1 MQNKCGRNAKEMYKC
16 GKGAEEMQK
25 SLRDKVGN
33 DEKRC
38 RKVQKKCEINVGKV

>member
-25 SLRDKVGN
+25 SLRDKVLW
-33 DEKRC
+33 K
-38 RKVQKKCEINVGKV
+38 

>member
-25 SLRDKVGN
+25 SLRDKVLWKWW
-33 DEKRC
+33 EEM
-38 RKVQKKCEINVGKV
+38 QKGTEEMWN

>member
-25 SLRDKVGN
+25 SLRDKVVEMMRR
-33 DEKRC
+33 DAERY
-38 RKVQKKCEINVGKV
+38 RRNVKLM